1 MKKLAVLV
9 SGSGSDL
16 QTIIDGIASKK
27 IAGEIAVVVSD
38 KPGAYALTRA
48 EKAGIATAVVDRK
61 AFAEYKT
68 DKTAFTKAVMA
79 VFEQYQVEGIVFAG
93 FLSILGGEAVAAY
106 KNKMINIHPSLI
118 PSFCGI
124 GFYGIKVHQAA
135 IDYGVKLSGVTIHF
149 VDEGTD
155 TGPIIA
161 QRAVI
166 VKDDDTAEELQKR
179 VLAAEHALLPEVVAL
194 FCADKIKVE
203 DRKVYIQ
210 K

>member
-16 QTIIDGIASKK
+16 QTIIDGIASGK
-27 IAGEIAVVVSD
+27 IDGEIAVVISD
-38 KPGAYALTRA
+38 KPGVYALTRA
-48 EKAGIATAVVDRK
+48 ENAGIATAVVDRK
-61 AFAEYKT
+61 AFPDYKT
-68 DKTAFTKAVMA
+68 NKTAFTQAVIA
-79 VFEQYQVEGIVFAG
+79 VFHAYQVEGIIFAG
-93 FLSILGGEAVAAY
+93 FLSILGEEAVKAY

-124 GFYGIKVHQAA
+124 GFYGMRVHQAA

-161 QRAVI
+161 QRAVE
-166 VKDDDTAEELQKR
+166 VKDDDTAEALQKR
-179 VLAAEHALLPEVVAL
+179 VLAAEHELLPEVVAL